1 MALKSSKKLLLS
13 LSIAAALGCST
24 GNAFADG
31 DRVAELEARIIE
43 LEALVGQ
50 LLKQGNQPAPAPG
63 PSAAEVEVMAE
74 EVAALK
80 VVELMAEHE
89 ALEAEKVHKHS
100 YKFGGYV
107 KLDAMYSDFSGGS
120 VASGNIGRDFYI
132 PGTVPVGVEGESY
145 TDFHAKE
152 SRINFKTSHNLDNGA
167 KITTMLE
174 MDFLA
179 TNDGNERV
187 SNSYAPRI
195 RHAFFTY
202 NKWLFG
208 QTWMTFFN
216 VGALPENLDFV
227 GPAESTIFG
236 RQAMIRYTSGNWQF
250 AAENPETTITP
261 YEGKLC
267 DAEGKNCVTRIVADD
282 NAMPDLVA
290 RYNMKGS
297 NGGSFTVAAIG
308 RELAYKNNAAGINS
322 SETGYG
328 VSVSGK
334 WMVFG
339 KDDIRWMASAG
350 KGMGRYMGLNT
361 ANAAVL
367 DENGDLEAIDSWGM
381 FGSYRHFWN
390 DKWRSNL
397 TLGYLSVDN
406 DTALTGTGVTTE
418 ASSVHVNLIYSPVP
432 KMDFGI
438 EYMHANREIESGLD
452 GDLDRIQFSA
462 KYAY

>member
-1 MALKSSKKLLLS
+1 MAVKSTKKLLLS

-24 GNAFADG
+24 GSAFADG
-31 DRVAELEARIIE
+31 DRVAELEARVME
-43 LEALVGQ
+43 LEALVNV
-50 LLKQGNQPAPAPG
+50 LLEQGKQQAPAPG

-107 KLDAMYSDFSGGS
+107 KLDAMYSDYSGGS
-120 VASGNIGRDFYI
+120 VSSGSIGRDFYI
-132 PGTVPVGVEGESY
+132 PGTVPVGTEGESY

-187 SNSYAPRI
+187 SNSYAPRL

-261 YEGKLC
+261 YG
-267 DAEGKNCVTRIVADD
+267 GGGRIVADD
-282 NAMPDLVA
+282 NTLPDLVA

-322 SETGYG
+322 SDTGYG
-328 VSVSGK
+328 LSVSGK

-367 DENGDLEAIDSWGM
+367 DANGDLEAIDSWGM

-406 DTALTGTGVTTE
+406 DTALTGSGVTSE

-438 EYMHANREIESGLD
+438 EYLHANREIESGLD